1 MDVAARSIEHLRVE
15 EGPDNIKGVS
25 SVAAFRYV
33 YYAYAYESGD
43 GLVWTTRVDNVT
55 HAGVSLAIV
64 WGAMAERAKLWVYFA
79 FGVCFTLIYSVTSH
93 SRLFARPRRLWDGEP
108 WPSARTRASA
118 SGGGGRS
125 RVGRKAGG

>member
-1 MDVAARSIEHLRVE
+1 
-15 EGPDNIKGVS
+15 GPDNIKGRKLGGGVPLRLLRVRIRVGRRS
-25 SVAAFRYV
+25 RL
-33 YYAYAYESGD
+33 D
-43 GLVWTTRVDNVT
+43 RVDNVT

-64 WGAMAERAKLWVYFA
+64 WGAMAERAKLWVYLA

-125 RVGRKAGG
+125 RVGRKAGADPPGSDPSSSE